1 VPVGFCAWVCAYRL
15 VESLSGSPAG
25 IILRLASGNT
35 LSRRVL
41 FSYIRNP
48 VRSLFRRSP
57 GEPKTEEQQQLDQA
71 VSKTRESSFR
81 RISTLFH
88 EAIVTDETWEE
99 LEDLLVQADVGPV
112 TAARLVEDARGE
124 VETLEERTAVE
135 AETAIRGQM
144 VDVLGSDSRVPLEK
158 MPSGTVLLMVGVN
171 GSGKTT
177 TTAKIARYLE
187 RHGRTVL
194 LAAADTFRAA
204 AIDQLRVWGERVKA
218 PVVAHQQEADPGAVV
233 FDAVRAALA
242 RHVDFVIVDTAGR
255 LHTKFNLMEELQ
267 KIRRVVGK
275 ANPEAAIIA
284 LLVIDAT
291 TGQNAILQA
300 KSFLATVEVDGIILA
315 KLDGTAKGGV
325 AFSVYNELKVPIWYV
340 GTGETMDDFAA
351 FDHLEFVNALFD

>member
-218 PVVAHQQEADPGAVV
+218 PVVAHQQEADPGA
-233 FDAVRAALA
+233 
-242 RHVDFVIVDTAGR
+242 
-255 LHTKFNLMEELQ
+255 
-267 KIRRVVGK
+267 
-275 ANPEAAIIA
+275 
-284 LLVIDAT
+284 
-291 TGQNAILQA
+291 
-300 KSFLATVEVDGIILA
+300 
-315 KLDGTAKGGV
+315 
-325 AFSVYNELKVPIWYV
+325 
-340 GTGETMDDFAA
+340 
-351 FDHLEFVNALFD
+351 

>member
-1 VPVGFCAWVCAYRL
+1 
-15 VESLSGSPAG
+15 
-25 IILRLASGNT
+25 
-35 LSRRVL
+35 
-41 FSYIRNP
+41 
-48 VRSLFRRSP
+48 
-57 GEPKTEEQQQLDQA
+57 
-71 VSKTRESSFR
+71 
-81 RISTLFH
+81 
-88 EAIVTDETWEE
+88 
-99 LEDLLVQADVGPV
+99 
-112 TAARLVEDARGE
+112 
-124 VETLEERTAVE
+124 
-135 AETAIRGQM
+135 M